1 MTANE
6 ARSSSEWR
14 QHWPLLLPCIIGI
27 MLASVQG
34 YTLGVMIGPVEQEFG
49 WPRAQIASGSFIIA
63 CIALIVAPL
72 VGMGVDRV
80 GPRRI
85 ALYGVIFYCAALA
98 FVSTASSDIL
108 SWWLRWAIVG
118 FANMM
123 ILPTVWTAAINSVFR
138 KNRGKALGIA
148 LCGTSLGALFVPF
161 LTNMM
166 VEAWGWR
173 YAYVGLA
180 VAGIL
185 LLLPL
190 TFFLFR
196 DTRGRGNGSSAMSM
210 AAYGYSAREGYAT
223 PAFVKLAAGA
233 FLFSIASC
241 ALTTNGVP
249 VLIAQGFDSGAAAA
263 VVGLIGMGSII
274 GRLGGGVL
282 LDQFDAKKVAACSVL
297 APVVTVILLLSFP
310 GVSWAA
316 GAACFVLGLSIG
328 TEVDACAY
336 LAARHFG
343 MRSFGTLFG
352 TINGL
357 LLFGTGFAPLASN
370 HVYDMVKSY
379 DPVLWSLIPLCVLT
393 ALLFLA
399 LGRYPSFADAGSEA
413 APRDKGSA
421 RPAMPADQPS

>member
-1 MTANE
+1 
-6 ARSSSEWR
+6 
-14 QHWPLLLPCIIGI
+14 

-63 CIALIVAPL
+63 CIALIAAPF

-85 ALYGVIFYCAALA
+85 ALVGVIFYCAALA
-98 FVSTASSDIL
+98 FVSTANSNIL
-108 SWWLRWAIVG
+108 SWWLRWAILG
-118 FANMM
+118 FANML
-123 ILPTVWTAAINSVFR
+123 ILPTVWTAAINSVFLH
-138 KNRGKALGIA
+138 NRGKALGIA
-148 LCGTSLGALFVPF
+148 LCGTSLGAAFVPA
-161 LTNMM
+161 LTNLM
-166 VEAWGWR
+166 VEEWGWR

-180 VAGIL
+180 AGGAL
-185 LLLPL
+185 LLMPL
-190 TFFLFR
+190 TFFIFFGATDR
-196 DTRGRGNGSSAMSM
+196 RREDGSRAVPVAVS
-210 AAYGYSAREGYAT
+210 GYSAREGFAK
-223 PAFVKLAAGA
+223 PAFVKLAGAA

-249 VLIAQGFDSGAAAA
+249 VLIAQGFERGMAAA
-263 VVGLIGMGSII
+263 VVGLIGIGSIV

-282 LDQFDAKKVAACSVL
+282 LDRFDAKKVGACSVL

-310 GVSWAA
+310 GEYWSAA
-316 GAACFVLGLSIG
+316 VACFVLGLSIG

-370 HVYDMVKSY
+370 YVYDVVKTY
-379 DPVLWSLIPLCVLT
+379 DPVLWSLIPLCLLT
-393 ALLFLA
+393 SVLFLA
-399 LGRYPSFADAGSEA
+399 LGRYPGSDETGSGEAVQGNQLSPAAG
-413 APRDKGSA
+413 
-421 RPAMPADQPS
+421 